1 MVLLHAQNENIQD
14 SILQVALTFTCQ
26 DSDKFRKKET
36 EQNDRNGL

>member
-1 MVLLHAQNENIQD
+1 MVLLHTQNENILD
-14 SILQVALTFTCQ
+14 SFLQVALAFTSQ